1 MIKSL
6 LIALGCLLWL
16 TVSAFATCAP
26 TIAPGSMTIVDC
38 NQGSLV
44 TNSPVFSITDVNALP
59 LGHWFAWSNAATK
72 LVSGIPVSGQIS
84 FTNASA
90 SIAWTGHGLTAGSY
104 LTLSATAPNQSGT
117 LTLPSNF
124 TASTLSTQTVYY
136 VIAAGLTTNAF
147 ELSATPGGSAVV
159 ANASG
164 GAYAFNLV
172 AGFSAWAN
180 SVFNNVVLQQQAGA
194 TAAPVPPAQIPITP
208 GQ

>member
-1 MIKSL
+1 MKYL
-6 LIALGCLLWL
+6 LALLCSLWL
-16 TVSAFATCAP
+16 TASALATCAP
-26 TIAPGSMTIVDC
+26 TISAGSMTIVDC

-44 TNSPVFSITDVNALP
+44 TNSPIFSITDVNALP
-59 LGHWFAWSNAATK
+59 LGHWFAWSNAATT
-72 LVSGIPVSGQIS
+72 LTSGVPVSGKIT

-90 SIAWTGHGLTAGSY
+90 SIAWAGHGLTAGSY
-104 LTLSATAPNQSGT
+104 LTLTATAPNQSGT
-117 LTLPSNF
+117 LALPSNF

-136 VIAAGLTTNAF
+136 VISAGLTTNAF
-147 ELSATPGGSAVV
+147 ELSATPGGSAIT
-159 ANASG
+159 ANANG

-194 TAAPVPPAQIPITP
+194 TAAPAPPAQIPITP